1 MKLFDPKNSKTFFTI
16 VFLIITFLFLDATL
30 LGKRLQSGLF
40 GIAQPFLQVGYS
52 SGQVVGAWFR
62 PPADTLILEEQNAEL
77 RDEILSLQKQVV
89 ELQEARVENEAFRQL
104 LDFYEDD
111 STNLAKTIARVI
123 GRDPE
128 NSSILLLNAGERDGI
143 QSGNAVIMN
152 DGIIVAKV
160 IEVYTKSSRALLL
173 NDSASSLAVTV
184 SGSSPS
190 SKIAQGERGLSLIL
204 DQIPQGEILTQG
216 QIVITSGLEPTIPK
230 GLIVGEIEETISE
243 SNDLFQ
249 SAILRPLINY
259 DEINFVSVILSS

>member
-1 MKLFDPKNSKTFFTI
+1 MKLFDQKQSKT
-16 VFLIITFLFLDATL
+16 IITIGLLIVGFLFLDATL
-30 LGKRLQSGLF
+30 LGKRLQSGLLS
-40 GIAQPFLQVGYS
+40 ATRPFLQAGYS
-52 SGQVVGAWFR
+52 AGQVVGSWFR
-62 PPADTLILEEQNAEL
+62 PPTDTIVLEQQNAEL
-77 RDEILSLQKQVV
+77 RDNILALQQQVV
-89 ELQEARVENEAFRQL
+89 SLQEAQIENEALRQL

-111 STNLAKTIARVI
+111 SSNLSKTISRVI

-128 NSSILLLNAGERDGI
+128 NSAILLLNVGERDGV
-143 QSGNAVIMN
+143 QEGNAVIMD
-152 DGIIVAKV
+152 DGIIVAKI

-190 SKIAQGERGLSLIL
+190 SKIAQGERGLGLIL

-243 SNDLFQ
+243 TNDLFQ

-259 DEINFVSVILSS
+259 NEINFVSVILSS